1 VNGRK
6 SSPRRWTTL
15 AATLAAVTAAALV
28 AGVGVTS
35 ANPNATVTLKVLA
48 QSTGQGGN
56 QQVQAVIANFEKANP
71 DINVEAEYLPIGT
84 TYANSLRTRLQG
96 GNAPDVFYVTPGSGG
111 LQAVLPLARAGY
123 VADLSSRPWAKRV
136 PANSRS
142 MYFIGN
148 RLYAVPIQIV
158 PVGVL
163 YQPNL
168 YRELGIRVPTTTAQ
182 LLAACRT
189 AASKGKALMNIA
201 GASAQNAGL
210 FATVVAGSHVL
221 AADRNWNQRRLA
233 NRVTFSNTATWR
245 RALQRIVDMK
255 NAGCFPRG
263 AEAADNVPAT
273 GPFVSGQALSW
284 TLPSSIIG
292 LLKGINP
299 RIQLNAYAFP
309 GDTAAATRLYASPSD
324 AFAMYSRTQQR
335 AAATRFIDFW
345 AREGQSRLY
354 AKLTGAI
361 SLSQANTGK
370 VPTPELQGIAPI
382 LRGGTKVF
390 PLMQLEWRN
399 PEVFETLGKG
409 VQALLTGQKTPQAVL
424 AELDAAWS
432 RA

>member
-1 VNGRK
+1 M
-6 SSPRRWTTL
+6 L
-15 AATLAAVTAAALV
+15 AGLLATMLAAALV
-28 AGVGVTS
+28 VGVS
-35 ANPNATVTLKVLA
+35 AVRANTQATVTLKVLA

-56 QQVQAVIANFEKANP
+56 QQIAAVISNFEKAYPN
-71 DINVEAEYLPIGT
+71 IKVEAEYLPIGT

-123 VADLSSRPWAKRV
+123 VADLSKRPWSKRV

-142 MYFIGN
+142 MYFIGK
-148 RLYAVPIQIV
+148 RLYAVPIQVV

-168 YRELGIRVPTTTAQ
+168 YRELGISVPRTTAQ

-189 AASKGKALMNIA
+189 AAGKGRALMNVA

-221 AADRNWNQRRLA
+221 AADRTWNQRRLA
-233 NRVTFSNTATWR
+233 NKVTFSNSPTWR

-255 NAGCFPRG
+255 NAQCFPRG

-273 GPFVSGQALSW
+273 GPFVSGQVLSW

-292 LLKGINP
+292 LLKGINS
-299 RIQLNAYAFP
+299 RIQLNAYPFP
-309 GDTAAATRLYASPSD
+309 GDTVSGTRAYASPSD
-324 AFAMYSRTQQR
+324 AFAMYSRTGKR
-335 AAATRFIDFW
+335 DAATKFIDFW
-345 AREGQSRLY
+345 AREGQSRFY

-361 SLSQANTGK
+361 SIHQAQTGK
-370 VPTPELQGIAPI
+370 VPTPELQGLAPT
-382 LRGGTKVF
+382 LKGGKKVF
-390 PLMQLEWRN
+390 PLMQLEWKN

-409 VQALLTGQKTPQAVL
+409 VQGLLTGQKTPQTVL
-424 AELDAAWS
+424 SEMDAAWS
-432 RA
+432 RG